1 MPWDEPPKY
10 SVNVNDAC
18 LHALRRD
25 NAGREPV
32 RLALKLSRMAHDPFT
47 FFRGSCAHFYR
58 QLPEGALF
66 RDAPRVW
73 ACGDLHLENLGSYKG
88 DNHQVYF
95 DINDFD
101 EALLAPAN
109 WDLVRVLC
117 SVFVAKDV
125 LGLDPLRAR
134 VLCALLLQSY
144 TKALSL
150 GTARWIER
158 ETAKPPVQDLLIRV
172 RTRDARSLLDARTT
186 GRGRARRIRIDGKKA
201 LAASPAQ
208 IERVTKG
215 LLARGPLLGDL
226 GPCEVLD
233 VARRIAGTGSLG
245 LERYVVLMRS
255 TAKRSD
261 GRAHLLDLKASY
273 APCALHADALATLQP
288 PWAHAAER
296 IARVQQRMQAIPMA
310 WLEPLVIGAQPF
322 VLKRLLPSEDR
333 IALASLATKPAQLEL
348 LLQNVGQCLA
358 WAQLRSSGRGGA
370 DMADALIAY
379 GRRSAAHKPLLVL
392 AERAAG
398 QVLRDYAVFA
408 AAHRAGAF

>member
-1 MPWDEPPKY
+1 MPRIELSTY
-10 SVNVNDAC
+10 SARVNDSC
-18 LHALRRD
+18 LNALRRD
-25 NAGREPV
+25 NLGREPE
-32 RLALKLSRMAHDPFT
+32 RLALKLSRMAHDPFA

-58 QLPEGALF
+58 QLPESALF

-101 EALLAPAN
+101 EALLAPAS
-109 WDLVRVLC
+109 WDLIRVLC
-117 SVFVAKDV
+117 SVFVAKDI
-125 LGLDPLRAR
+125 LALDALRAR
-134 VLCALLLQSY
+134 VLGALLLQSY
-144 TKALSL
+144 TTALGL

-158 ETAKPPVQDLLIRV
+158 ETARPPVQDLLTRV

-208 IERVTKG
+208 IERVTEG
-215 LLARGPLLGDL
+215 LLARGPVLGDL

-273 APCALHADALATLQP
+273 APCALRADALATPQP
-288 PWAHAAER
+288 HWEHAAAR
-296 IARVQQRMQAIPMA
+296 IVGVQRRMQAIPMA
-310 WLEPLVIGAQPF
+310 WLEPLVLETQPF

-333 IALASLATKPAQLEL
+333 IALSSLRAKPAQVEI

-370 DMADALIAY
+370 DLADALIAY
-379 GRRSAAHKPLLVL
+379 GRRTPMHRPLLAL
-392 AERAAG
+392 AERAAAK
-398 QVLRDYAVFA
+398 VHRDHRVYA
-408 AAHRAGAF
+408 AAQRAGTF